1 MNPLR
6 DREHHIARREFLQRG
21 AVGLG
26 TAALAYLFGRTG
38 LSAVSAFAGQP
49 AASVPPRFG
58 GLPGVPH
65 HAPKAKR
72 VINLFMN
79 GGPTHVDLFDW
90 KPRLQAMHGQ
100 PIPDEYL
107 GTKRFSTMTGEAKG
121 KLILAPI
128 EPFQQHGQCGAWV
141 SAFLPHTATIVDDLC
156 FVKSMQTDSVNHA
169 PAITFMLSGGQQPG
183 RPTLGAWLNYGL
195 GCETEDLPAFV
206 VMTSVNPGTTCGQ
219 IFSDFY
225 WGAGFLPSR
234 FQGVKFSGGAE
245 PVLYLDNPAVIDSQT

>member
-58 GLPGVPH
+58 GLPGLPH

-107 GTKRFSTMTGEAKG
+107 GTKRFSTMTG
-121 KLILAPI
+121 
-128 EPFQQHGQCGAWV
+128 GQTVRPSPRYRESASPSAW
-141 SAFLPHTATIVDDLC
+141 
-156 FVKSMQTDSVNHA
+156 
-169 PAITFMLSGGQQPG
+169 
-183 RPTLGAWLNYGL
+183 
-195 GCETEDLPAFV
+195 
-206 VMTSVNPGTTCGQ
+206 
-219 IFSDFY
+219 
-225 WGAGFLPSR
+225 
-234 FQGVKFSGGAE
+234 
-245 PVLYLDNPAVIDSQT
+245 